1 MWHWQVAE
9 SEQNKTQ
16 TALSQFHLK
25 RQGWR
30 DGFQVSRWRC
40 CWKGVTQ
47 RGTMLL
53 LSGAIPSFYTRGS
66 FKSNARSWQRLTI
79 KWKTD
84 WFHPLRQPSLCSH
97 LLLEL
102 PLVFCHYC
110 SSSVPFLFLL
120 NSFPFSPLHHTYPI
134 SPQPFNPRRDKSVI
148 LYIFLF
154 AVPNVTESESS
165 SP

>member
-1 MWHWQVAE
+1 
-9 SEQNKTQ
+9 
-16 TALSQFHLK
+16 
-25 RQGWR
+25 
-30 DGFQVSRWRC
+30 
-40 CWKGVTQ
+40 
-47 RGTMLL
+47 MLL
-53 LSGAIPSFYTRGS
+53 LSGAIPSFHTRGS

-110 SSSVPFLFLL
+110 SSSVALLFLL

-134 SPQPFNPRRDKSVI
+134 SPQPFNPRRDKTVV
-148 LYIFLF
+148 LFIFFYLQSPTSQK
-154 AVPNVTESESS
+154 ASLPLPKVTLIVKPSYNSLHSS
-165 SP
+165 SFSISFHHCADWAFFSFHTRLSLL